1 MLQADIVSKTQEIIS
16 KLGAFCISLYEYMTR
31 VILQFKGSD

>member
-1 MLQADIVSKTQEIIS
+1 MLQNDTVSKAQEIIS

-31 VILQFKGSD
+31 VILQFKGCD